1 MVAQLPQPVA
11 SSENV
16 SELPNATRRVR
27 GIKPRETL
35 PPPAVFVAD
44 SELRFGYGGDQPLLE
59 SIVAMHRRLAA
70 VAGGV
75 SSLS

>member
-11 SSENV
+11 SPENV
-16 SELPNATRRVR
+16 SALPNAMRRVR

-35 PPPAVFVAD
+35 PLPAVFMLN